1 MAEGHD
7 RCGHVT
13 ASSGVDDAGA
23 VCCWR
28 HTWADADRCI
38 WHTDEAVP
46 AETYERT
53 APDSGERLDG
63 ANFRGAV
70 LSGSTVLAGCSLV
83 DADFTDAV
91 VDDADLS
98 ETDLRRATFRDVDAH
113 GTSFRNATIH
123 DAVFVFVD
131 LRGAD
136 FRGAKLYRAGLTDVR
151 INLETTF
158 GERTVYE
165 EELSRLSD
173 EGGADADERT
183 ERADSAQWVYR
194 ELQRL
199 YDENAFPEQV
209 HTYYLRE
216 MNFRRR
222 NAWRVG
228 NYLRAL
234 KLAGSRWVM
243 QYGTNPWRVVATSLV
258 LILVCAGLYP
268 LTGGV
273 QEIGTDTA
281 VTYEIDDPTDTSGRV
296 LLQAYLKSLY
306 FSVVTFATLGY
317 GDIQPVGQ
325 WARAIAGIE
334 TLLGSLLM
342 ALLVFVL
349 TRSVRY

>member
-1 MAEGHD
+1 MTEGHD

-13 ASSGVDDAGA
+13 SSSGVDDAGA
-23 VCCWR
+23 ICCWR
-28 HTWADADRCI
+28 HTWQDTNRCI
-38 WHTDEAVP
+38 WHTDVAVP
-46 AETYERT
+46 AAAYERN
-53 APDSGERLDG
+53 APDPGERLDG
-63 ANFRGAV
+63 ANFRGAT
-70 LSGSTVLAGCSLV
+70 LTGSAMLANCSLV
-83 DADFTDAV
+83 GADFTDAV

-98 ETDLRRATFRDVDAH
+98 ATDLRRATFRDVDAH
-113 GTSFRNATIH
+113 RTSFRDANLH
-123 DAVFVFVD
+123 DAVLVFVD

-165 EELSRLSD
+165 DEFLRSSD
-173 EGGADADERT
+173 DLGEGERA

-199 YDENAFPEQV
+199 YDENAFPERV
-209 HTYYLRE
+209 NTYYLRE

-222 NAWRVG
+222 QAWRVG
-228 NYLRAL
+228 DYLQAF
-234 KLAGSRWVM
+234 KLAGSRWIM

-268 LTGGV
+268 VTGGV
-273 QEIGTDTA
+273 QEVGTETA
-281 VTYEIDDPTDTSGRV
+281 VTYEIEDPTETPWRV
-296 LLQAYLKSLY
+296 LLRAFLKSLY

-325 WARAIAGIE
+325 WARTIAGIE